1 MDRLY
6 KDLISCTKK
15 SSFESVHHE
24 NFPVSNDLEINTSL
38 QNKIRK
44 AQTICSLVLSLE
56 KRGKYKVRQPL
67 SKVMIPFQVDQKERN
82 Q

>member
-1 MDRLY
+1 MYRCLVEISIISSPIAPFFMDRLY

-44 AQTICSLVLSLE
+44 AQTICSLVLSLKKKRE
-56 KRGKYKVRQPL
+56 K
-67 SKVMIPFQVDQKERN
+67 
-82 Q
+82 